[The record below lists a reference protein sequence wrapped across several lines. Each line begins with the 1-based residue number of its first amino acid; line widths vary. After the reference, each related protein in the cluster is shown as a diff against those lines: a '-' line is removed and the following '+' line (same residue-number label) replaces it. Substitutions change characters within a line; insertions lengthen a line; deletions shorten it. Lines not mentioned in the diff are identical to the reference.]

1 MSAIILL
8 SYIFVGVNYATKLKK
23 TLHIVN
29 YNFCLR
35 LKCAQFDGK
44 CTKALWIDYAVFHI
58 LLSQN
63 MLFHGIRFQVLN
75 VMAPYSSARKFTTSD
90 YRRNICVEFFCT
102 RNTRSRQT
110 YWVCRVE
117 EYAHNKRPQQRVWRR
132 RLQCQE
138 SEKCLWKPSMSDIN
152 ASKAN
157 CS

>member
-1 MSAIILL
+1 M
-8 SYIFVGVNYATKLKK
+8 
-23 TLHIVN
+23 
-29 YNFCLR
+29 
-35 LKCAQFDGK
+35 KCARFDGK
-44 CTKALWIDYAVFHI
+44 CTKALWIDYAVFHF

-132 RLQCQE
+132 RT
-138 SEKCLWKPSMSDIN
+138 SMSRIGKMLMKTIDVWHQCVE
-152 ASKAN
+152 SKFFIKMKSGTIHRISN
-157 CS
+157 LKTKQWRKKRLVWYWHNRN